1 MKKIG
6 IVILL
11 HINLFE
17 NQNKLSQES
26 FLGTSLAI
34 PGNFCQRRS
43 DMAAKQNGNA

>member
-1 MKKIG
+1 MQKIG

-11 HINLFE
+11 HINIFE
-17 NQNKLSQES
+17 NQKQIVQES
-26 FLGTSLAI
+26 FLGTSLVI